1 MAGSMTIHRST
12 FRARYAE
19 TDAMGVVHHAAYL
32 PWLEVG
38 RVDLLRATGVPYT
51 LIEERG
57 FLIVLSDV
65 QVRYR
70 SPARFD
76 DLVTI
81 ETRLILLKTRHLS
94 FGYRVLLESTGTL
107 CVEARTDHIVVSRSS
122 MRATQLP
129 SDLVAILTPWVSA
142 AD

>member
-1 MAGSMTIHRST
+1 MTIHRST

-38 RVDLLRATGVPYT
+38 RVDLLRAAGVPYT
-51 LIEERG
+51 SIEERG
-57 FLIVLSDV
+57 FLIVLSDI

-76 DLVTI
+76 NLVMV
-81 ETRLILLKTRHLS
+81 ETQLILLKTRHLS

-107 CVEARTDHIVVSRSS
+107 CVEARTDHIVVSRTS
-122 MRATQLP
+122 MRATQLS
-129 SDLVAILTPWVSA
+129 SDLFAVLSPWVSA
-142 AD
+142 AN

>member
-1 MAGSMTIHRST
+1 MTILRST

-38 RVDLLRATGVPYT
+38 RVDLLRVAGVPYT
-51 LIEERG
+51 SIEERG
-57 FLIVLSDV
+57 FLIVLSDI

-76 DLVTI
+76 TLVTV
-81 ETRLILLKTRHLS
+81 ETQLILLKTRHLS

-107 CVEARTDHIVVSRSS
+107 CVEARTDHIVVSRTS

-129 SDLVAILTPWVSA
+129 SDLLAVLSPWVSA
-142 AD
+142 AN

>member
-1 MAGSMTIHRST
+1 MTIHRST

-38 RVDLLRATGVPYT
+38 RVDLLRAAGVPYT
-51 LIEERG
+51 SIEVRG
-57 FLIVLSDV
+57 FLIVLSDI

-76 DLVTI
+76 NLVTV
-81 ETRLILLKTRHLS
+81 ETQLILLKTRHLS

-107 CVEARTDHIVVSRSS
+107 CVEARTDHIVVSRTS
-122 MRATQLP
+122 MRASQLP
-129 SDLVAILTPWVSA
+129 SDLLAVLSPWVSA
-142 AD
+142 AN

>member
-1 MAGSMTIHRST
+1 MTIQRST

-38 RVDLLRATGVPYT
+38 RVDLLRAAGVPYT
-51 LIEERG
+51 AIEENG
-57 FLIVLSDV
+57 FLIVLSDI

-94 FGYRVLLESTGTL
+94 FGYRVLLESTGTQ
-107 CVEARTDHIVVSRSS
+107 CVEARTDHIVVSRSR

-129 SDLVAILTPWVSA
+129 ADLLAILTPWVSPI
-142 AD
+142 D

>member
-1 MAGSMTIHRST
+1 MTILRST

-38 RVDLLRATGVPYT
+38 RVDLLRAAGVPYT
-51 LIEERG
+51 SIEVRG
-57 FLIVLSDV
+57 FLIVLSDI

-76 DLVTI
+76 NLVTV
-81 ETRLILLKTRHLS
+81 ETQLILLKTRHLS

-107 CVEARTDHIVVSRSS
+107 CVEARTDHIVVSRTS
-122 MRATQLP
+122 MRASQLP
-129 SDLVAILTPWVSA
+129 SDLLAVLSPWVSGA
-142 AD
+142 N

>member
-1 MAGSMTIHRST
+1 MTIHRST

-38 RVDLLRATGVPYT
+38 RVDLLRAAGVPYT
-51 LIEERG
+51 SIEVRG
-57 FLIVLSDV
+57 FLIVLSDI

-76 DLVTI
+76 TLVTV
-81 ETRLILLKTRHLS
+81 ETQLILLKTRHLS

-107 CVEARTDHIVVSRSS
+107 CVEARTDHIVVSRTS
-122 MRATQLP
+122 MRASQLP
-129 SDLVAILTPWVSA
+129 SDLLAVLSPWVSA
-142 AD
+142 AN

>member
-1 MAGSMTIHRST
+1 MTIHRST

-38 RVDLLRATGVPYT
+38 RVDLLRGAGVPYT
-51 LIEERG
+51 SIEARG
-57 FLIVLSDV
+57 FLIVLSDLT
-65 QVRYR
+65 VRYR

-81 ETRLILLKTRHLS
+81 ETRLIFLKTRNLS
-94 FGYRVLLESTGTL
+94 FGYRVLLESSGTL
-107 CVEARTDHIVVSRSS
+107 CVEARTDHIVVSRTS

-129 SDLVAILTPWVSA
+129 SDLLSILTPWVSVA
-142 AD
+142 N

>member
-1 MAGSMTIHRST
+1 MTIHRST
-12 FRARYAE
+12 VRARYAE
-19 TDAMGVVHHAAYL
+19 TDAMGVVHHASYL

-38 RVDLLRATGVPYT
+38 RVDLLRAAGVPYT
-51 LIEERG
+51 SIEERG
-57 FLIVLSDV
+57 FLIVLSDI

-76 DLVTI
+76 TLVTV
-81 ETRLILLKTRHLS
+81 ETQLILLKTRHLS

-107 CVEARTDHIVVSRSS
+107 CVEARTDHIVVSRTS

-129 SDLVAILTPWVSA
+129 SDLLAVLSPWVSA
-142 AD
+142 AN

>member
-1 MAGSMTIHRST
+1 MTIHRST

-38 RVDLLRATGVPYT
+38 RVDLLRAAGVPYT
-51 LIEERG
+51 SIEERG
-57 FLIVLSDV
+57 FLIVLSDI

-76 DLVTI
+76 TLVTV
-81 ETRLILLKTRHLS
+81 ETQLILLKTRHLS

-107 CVEARTDHIVVSRSS
+107 CVEARTDHIVVSRTS
-122 MRATQLP
+122 MRASQLP
-129 SDLVAILTPWVSA
+129 SDLLAVLSPWVSGA
-142 AD
+142 N

>member
-1 MAGSMTIHRST
+1 MTILRST

-38 RVDLLRATGVPYT
+38 RVDLLRAAGVPYT
-51 LIEERG
+51 SIEVRG
-57 FLIVLSDV
+57 FLIVLSDI

-76 DLVTI
+76 NLVTV
-81 ETRLILLKTRHLS
+81 ETQLILLKTRHLS

-107 CVEARTDHIVVSRSS
+107 CVEARTDHIVVSRTS

-129 SDLVAILTPWVSA
+129 SDLLAVLSPWVSA
-142 AD
+142 AN

>member
-1 MAGSMTIHRST
+1 MTIHRST

-38 RVDLLRATGVPYT
+38 RVDLLRGTGVPYT
-51 LIEERG
+51 SIEARG
-57 FLIVLSDV
+57 FLIVLSDLT
-65 QVRYR
+65 VRYR

-81 ETRLILLKTRHLS
+81 ETRLILLKTRQLS
-94 FGYRVLLESTGTL
+94 FGYRVLLESSGTL
-107 CVEARTDHIVVSRSS
+107 CVEARTDHIVVSRTS

-129 SDLVAILTPWVSA
+129 SDLLSILTPWVSVA
-142 AD
+142 N

>member
-1 MAGSMTIHRST
+1 MTIHRST

-38 RVDLLRATGVPYT
+38 RVDLLRAAGVPYT
-51 LIEERG
+51 SIEERG
-57 FLIVLSDV
+57 FLIVLSDIH
-65 QVRYR
+65 VRYR

-76 DLVTI
+76 TLVTV
-81 ETRLILLKTRHLS
+81 ETQLILLKTRHLS

-107 CVEARTDHIVVSRSS
+107 CVEARTDHIVVSRTS
-122 MRATQLP
+122 MRASQLP
-129 SDLVAILTPWVSA
+129 SDLLAVLSPWVSGA
-142 AD
+142 N

>member
-1 MAGSMTIHRST
+1 MTIHRST

-38 RVDLLRATGVPYT
+38 RVDLLRAAGVPYT
-51 LIEERG
+51 SIEERG
-57 FLIVLSDV
+57 FLIVLSDI

-76 DLVTI
+76 TLVTV
-81 ETRLILLKTRHLS
+81 ETQLILLKTRHLS

-107 CVEARTDHIVVSRSS
+107 CVEARTDHIVVSRTS

-129 SDLVAILTPWVSA
+129 SDLLAVLSPWVSA
-142 AD
+142 AN

>member
-1 MAGSMTIHRST
+1 MTILRST

-38 RVDLLRATGVPYT
+38 RVDLLRAAGVPYT
-51 LIEERG
+51 SIEERG
-57 FLIVLSDV
+57 FLIVLSDI

-76 DLVTI
+76 TLVTV
-81 ETRLILLKTRHLS
+81 EAQLILLKTRHLS
-94 FGYRVLLESTGTL
+94 FGYRVLLASTGTL
-107 CVEARTDHIVVSRSS
+107 CVEARTDHIVVSRTS

-129 SDLVAILTPWVSA
+129 SDLLAVLSPWVSGA
-142 AD
+142 N

>member
-1 MAGSMTIHRST
+1 MTIHRST

-38 RVDLLRATGVPYT
+38 RVDLLRAAGVT
-51 LIEERG
+51 FTSIEERG
-57 FLIVLSDV
+57 FLIVLSDI

-76 DLVTI
+76 NLVTV
-81 ETRLILLKTRHLS
+81 ETQLILLKTRHLS

-107 CVEARTDHIVVSRSS
+107 CVEARTDHIVVSRTS
-122 MRATQLP
+122 MRASQLP
-129 SDLVAILTPWVSA
+129 SDLLAVLSPWVSGA
-142 AD
+142 N

>member
-1 MAGSMTIHRST
+1 MTILRST

-38 RVDLLRATGVPYT
+38 RVDLLRAAGVPYT
-51 LIEERG
+51 SIEVRG
-57 FLIVLSDV
+57 FLIVLSDI
-65 QVRYR
+65 QMRYR

-76 DLVTI
+76 NLVTV
-81 ETRLILLKTRHLS
+81 ETQLILLKTRHLS

-107 CVEARTDHIVVSRSS
+107 CVEARTDHIVVSRTS
-122 MRATQLP
+122 MRASQLP
-129 SDLVAILTPWVSA
+129 SDLLAVLSPWVSGA
-142 AD
+142 N

>member
-1 MAGSMTIHRST
+1 MTIHRST

-38 RVDLLRATGVPYT
+38 RVDLLRAAGVPYT
-51 LIEERG
+51 SIEVRG
-57 FLIVLSDV
+57 FLIVLSDI

-76 DLVTI
+76 NLVTV
-81 ETRLILLKTRHLS
+81 ETQLILLKTRHLS

-107 CVEARTDHIVVSRSS
+107 CVEARTDHIVVSRTS
-122 MRATQLP
+122 MRASQLP
-129 SDLVAILTPWVSA
+129 SDLLAVLSPWVSGA
-142 AD
+142 N

>member
-1 MAGSMTIHRST
+1 MTIHRST

-38 RVDLLRATGVPYT
+38 RVDLLRAAGVPYT
-51 LIEERG
+51 SIEVRG
-57 FLIVLSDV
+57 FLIVLSDI

-76 DLVTI
+76 TLVTV
-81 ETRLILLKTRHLS
+81 ETQLILLKTRHLS

-107 CVEARTDHIVVSRSS
+107 CVEARTDHIVVSRTS
-122 MRATQLP
+122 MRASQLP
-129 SDLVAILTPWVSA
+129 SDLLAVLSPWVSGA
-142 AD
+142 N

>member
-1 MAGSMTIHRST
+1 MTIHRST

-38 RVDLLRATGVPYT
+38 RVDLLRAAGVPYT
-51 LIEERG
+51 SIEVRG
-57 FLIVLSDV
+57 FLIVLSDI

-76 DLVTI
+76 TLVTV
-81 ETRLILLKTRHLS
+81 ETQLILLKTRHLS

-107 CVEARTDHIVVSRSS
+107 CVEARTDHIVVSRTS
-122 MRATQLP
+122 MRASQLP
-129 SDLVAILTPWVSA
+129 SDLLAVISPWVSGA
-142 AD
+142 N

>member
-1 MAGSMTIHRST
+1 MTILRST

-38 RVDLLRATGVPYT
+38 RVDLLRAAGVPYT
-51 LIEERG
+51 SIEERG
-57 FLIVLSDV
+57 FLIVLSDI

-76 DLVTI
+76 TLVTV
-81 ETRLILLKTRHLS
+81 ETQLILLKTRHLS

-107 CVEARTDHIVVSRSS
+107 CVEARTDHIVVSRTS

-129 SDLVAILTPWVSA
+129 SDLLAVLSPWVSA
-142 AD
+142 AN

>member
-1 MAGSMTIHRST
+1 MTIHRSS

-38 RVDLLRATGVPYT
+38 RVDLLRAAGVPYT
-51 LIEERG
+51 SIEERG
-57 FLIVLSDV
+57 FLIVLSDI

-76 DLVTI
+76 TLVTV
-81 ETRLILLKTRHLS
+81 ETQLILLKTRHLS

-107 CVEARTDHIVVSRSS
+107 CVEARTDHIVVSRTS

-129 SDLVAILTPWVSA
+129 SDLLAVLSPWVSA
-142 AD
+142 AN